1 MRRLIRGF
9 SLLFL
14 LGIYGTLGSMDWCL
28 QSVLGVLG
36 HYFFWISPAPL
47 PCSGLFSA
55 CILSPC
61 CFCCAAAL
69 LVWASEWTDPVPSM
83 GGQSAIVQGGDCSPL
98 CPACTQP
105 SLPGPGSGWSP
116 QASGRVSGTHPRWV
130 AESGSPAPFPLK
142 DLFPRGACG
151 FR

>member
-1 MRRLIRGF
+1 MGLWDLWIGVFNPSWEFLVIISFGYRLF
-9 SLLFL
+9 
-14 LGIYGTLGSMDWCL
+14 
-28 QSVLGVLG
+28 
-36 HYFFWISPAPL
+36 PL

-55 CILSPC
+55 CMLSPC

-69 LVWASEWTDPVPSM
+69 LVWASEWTDPVPSV
-83 GGQSAIVQGGDCSPL
+83 GGQSAMVQGGDCSPL

-105 SLPGPGSGWSP
+105 SLPGPGSRWSP

-130 AESGSPAPFPLK
+130 AESGSPAAFPVK

-151 FR
+151 CR